1 MYAHRFRARSTFLWQ
16 KKPGGLFVSEVRAVA
31 GVFYASQKIGG
42 GSAAGASIS
51 LCQTCDMHAL
61 LSRILCIYPQLYRSQ
76 GKLWVQFSVVG
87 CYCYYVVDFYEC
99 QDGAK
104 FACIEPYVKHRQ
116 CSFRI
121 CFNSLTVALTFS
133 RHQGGSMGG
142 SEVSL
147 TAIFSTPA
155 TPAARAYQ
163 HDGRTS
169 GL

>member
-1 MYAHRFRARSTFLWQ
+1 MHAHRFRARSTFLWQ
-16 KKPGGLFVSEVRAVA
+16 KKPGGLFVSEVRTVA
-31 GVFYASQKIGG
+31 GVFYTSQKIGG
-42 GSAAGASIS
+42 DRPQGLPY
-51 LCQTCDMHAL
+51 LCVRLAL